1 MAKQYKWDYVIDA
14 VRCMACAACEV
25 ECNSEAVIIDDSVN
39 YAIDLGACTRCARC
53 FNACPVEA
61 ISRLARE

>member
-14 VRCMACAACEV
+14 ARCMACATCEV
-25 ECNSEAVIIDDSVN
+25 ECQSEAIFIDDLIT
-39 YAIDLGACTRCARC
+39 YAIDKDACTRCARC

-61 ISRLARE
+61 ISRLAHE